1 MADKEIGFS
10 AQDQQEIEAV
20 IIDKDK
26 DEAVKYLAKLLE
38 RLKGHPGHVCG
49 TGPIK

>member
-1 MADKEIGFS
+1 MAEKQIAFS
-10 AQDQQEIEAV
+10 PQDQMEIEAIV
-20 IIDKDK
+20 IDKDK